1 MFTQLEQ
8 RMYTLISSA
17 CTKYLKEKKSL
28 KVKTLCVSYN
38 SVTQSPLTIEDK
50 CNNDLAEV
58 TKDINVVS
66 ISTNVADKFI
76 IFTISYTEK

>member
-1 MFTQLEQ
+1 MITQLEQ

-28 KVKTLCVSYN
+28 RVKTLCVYYN
-38 SVTQSPLTIEDK
+38 SETQSSVTIENK
-50 CNNDLAEV
+50 CNNELAEV

-66 ISTNVADKFI
+66 IQTNVADKFI
-76 IFTISYTEK
+76 IFTITYTEK

>member
-1 MFTQLEQ
+1 
-8 RMYTLISSA
+8 MYTLISSA
-17 CTKYLKEKKSL
+17 CAKYLKEKKAL
-28 KVKTLCVSYN
+28 KVKTLCVYYN
-38 SVTQSPLTIEDK
+38 SETQSSVTIENK
-50 CNNDLAEV
+50 CNNELANV